1 MGAARDPI
9 GAPAPPLSG
18 ERARLRPI
26 DAADLGPLVA
36 ILAEPAVREWW
47 GAYDE
52 ARLRRDLDDED
63 VRAWAIEVDGELA
76 GLIQATE
83 EPEPDYRYVEVDLF
97 LHPDRHG
104 QGIGADALRTV
115 LRHHFEAR
123 GHHKAII
130 CPASAN
136 ERAIRSYESV
146 GFRPVGTLREAE
158 RAPDGP
164 WRDAL
169 LMEMLAAEL
178 R

>member
-1 MGAARDPI
+1 MGEDD
-9 GAPAPPLSG
+9 APPPPLSG
-18 ERARLRPI
+18 ERAQLRPV
-26 DAADLGPLVA
+26 AESDLPTLVG
-36 ILAEPAVREWW
+36 ILAEPEVREWW
-47 GAYDE
+47 GAYDH
-52 ARLRRDLDDED
+52 ARLRRDLADDD
-63 VRAWAIEVDGELA
+63 VRAWAIVVGEQVA
-76 GLIQATE
+76 GMIQATE

-97 LHPDRHG
+97 LHPDHHG
-104 QGIGADALRTV
+104 RGIGADALRTV
-115 LRHHFEAR
+115 LRHHFAHR

-136 ERAIRSYESV
+136 ARAIRSYESV

-158 RAPDGP
+158 RAPDAR

>member
-1 MGAARDPI
+1 MGE
-9 GAPAPPLSG
+9 GTAPRPLSG
-18 ERARLRPI
+18 ERAHLRPV
-26 DAADLGPLVA
+26 AESDLPTLVA

-47 GAYDE
+47 GAYDVE
-52 ARLRRDLDDED
+52 RLRRDLDDED
-63 VRAWAIEVDGELA
+63 VRAWAIEVDGEVA

-97 LHPDRHG
+97 LHPDHHG
-104 QGIGADALRTV
+104 RGIGADALRTV
-115 LRHHFEAR
+115 LRHHFEDR

-130 CPASAN
+130 CPAAAN
-136 ERAIRSYESV
+136 ARAIRSYQSV

-158 RAPDGP
+158 RAPDGR